1 MIYTKDIIEAVSR
14 LRITKRNLEEKEIQ
28 NLVEKALQETN
39 IDFEKEKNLAPRNRV
54 DLFIDGI
61 VVEIKKRRPPRT
73 QVINQL
79 TRYASLPAVREVVLI
94 LERYMDLPEEI
105 NGKPVSVVS
114 LNKLWGM
121 AL

>member
-1 MIYTKDIIEAVSR
+1 MIHTKDIIEAVSR

-28 NLVEKALQETN
+28 NLVEKALKENN

-79 TRYASLPAVREVVLI
+79 TRYTSLPMVREVVLI
-94 LERYMDLPEEI
+94 LERYMDLPEKI
-105 NGKPVSVVS
+105 NGKSVSVVS